1 MIFSLKAIESVTLE
15 NRLRALI
22 PRPNRDV
29 LNIEDEIKKIH
40 FTRYDEESFHDS
52 GSGIEVTDWDEIVD
66 AIADEYGIP
75 DKEISR
81 LRLAKKM
88 AQRDAKE
95 YKYKISE
102 EKKGEFKY
110 LQIVVGKDN
119 GLMSYMLVGTHVN
132 FKIKPVVQTKTT
144 FDLFFFKIEQTKDEF
159 VPAEVENQLEDY
171 FLYKAQLSA
180 GLHHG
185 FKDDTCND
193 RSCM

>member
-1 MIFSLKAIESVTLE
+1 MRGFICLLLLLIFSLKAIESVTLE

-110 LQIVVGKDN
+110 LQIVVEWE
-119 GLMSYMLVGTHVN
+119 LT
-132 FKIKPVVQTKTT
+132 
-144 FDLFFFKIEQTKDEF
+144 
-159 VPAEVENQLEDY
+159 
-171 FLYKAQLSA
+171 
-180 GLHHG
+180 
-185 FKDDTCND
+185 
-193 RSCM
+193 